1 MFNNNLYIMDNLSKS
16 NLNMQR
22 EAKDL
27 DDLDD
32 DFFEVPSNEFNSKLG
47 KNRNSKQSKINV
59 S

>member
-1 MFNNNLYIMDNLSKS
+1 MDNLSKS

-32 DFFEVPSNEFNSKLG
+32 DFFEVPSNEFNSKFG
-47 KNRNSKQSKINV
+47 NNRNSKQSKINV

>member
-1 MFNNNLYIMDNLSKS
+1 MDNLSKS

-27 DDLDD
+27 DYDD

-47 KNRNSKQSKINV
+47 NNRNSKQSKINV